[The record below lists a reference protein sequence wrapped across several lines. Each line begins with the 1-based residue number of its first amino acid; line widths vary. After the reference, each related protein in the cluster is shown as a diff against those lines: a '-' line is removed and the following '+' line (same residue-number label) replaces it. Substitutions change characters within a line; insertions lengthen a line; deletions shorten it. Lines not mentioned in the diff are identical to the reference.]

1 LKTHFLLLTAQA
13 RFEVQAALER
23 MFGHAQRATAD
34 LATHVASAPSAA
46 PCAGLG
52 VHMQALALA
61 HVLPELCWHASL
73 DSGCVFSTCT
83 TCGMPVASMRLLEP
97 HDVMTALTTKRSS
110 RLLAPLGAYRS
121 MPQSLQRKKD
131 NERRG

>member
-1 LKTHFLLLTAQA
+1 
-13 RFEVQAALER
+13 
-23 MFGHAQRATAD
+23 
-34 LATHVASAPSAA
+34 
-46 PCAGLG
+46 
-52 VHMQALALA
+52 
-61 HVLPELCWHASL
+61 
-73 DSGCVFSTCT
+73 
-83 TCGMPVASMRLLEP
+83 MPVASMRLLEP